1 MAFQPR
7 RHCLNWTVASKQ
19 AVPAYGWRTRSGPRP
34 TIPHFLIIRSDAGA
48 RQRTELLP
56 YSDSGILEP
65 KRYAVISRP
74 QKDLNRMN
82 LSMQATSS
90 KPGSNEMRPRW
101 TGTVQQLRKPR
112 R

>member
-7 RHCLNWTVASKQ
+7 RHCLNWTVAFKQ
-19 AVPAYGWRTRSGPRP
+19 VVPAYGWRNRFGPPP
-34 TIPHFLIIRSDAGA
+34 TVSHFRIMRSDARA
-48 RQRTELLP
+48 RPRTELLP
-56 YSDSGILEP
+56 CSGSGILEP
-65 KRYAVISRP
+65 KRYAVINRH

-101 TGTVQQLRKPR
+101 TGTVQLLRKPR